1 MNLLVPVC
9 LKAQQALTK
18 IPHCIQQQCRRYG
31 PYSQGFYH
39 VWVAYIQKKNLVTQV
54 NSQSSIGACGIVAFD
69 MIESNADIGIVLDN
83 HFSLVFYFHL
93 DHLL

>member
-1 MNLLVPVC
+1 MQ
-9 LKAQQALTK
+9 K
-18 IPHCIQQQCRRYG
+18 
-31 PYSQGFYH
+31 
-39 VWVAYIQKKNLVTQV
+39 KKNLMTQV
-54 NSQSSIGACGIVAFD
+54 NSQSSIRSCGVVAFD